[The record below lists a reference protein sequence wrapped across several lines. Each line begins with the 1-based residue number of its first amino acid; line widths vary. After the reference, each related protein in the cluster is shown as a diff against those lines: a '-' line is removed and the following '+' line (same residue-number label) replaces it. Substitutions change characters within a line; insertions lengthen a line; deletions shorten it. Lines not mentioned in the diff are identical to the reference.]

1 MRSIERSGKVRNGTS
16 LRKFYNRRIF
26 WERKKANLCQIN
38 KQNISRKWN
47 FRQAH
52 IFKIKKQDSDSR
64 TGKHIM
70 ICRSN
75 TSANPVE
82 RPDIS
87 SPTAV
92 TSQWRS
98 YNKEICI
105 RSIRRSTARIECGK
119 HRRDLPAL
127 SCAKS
132 SIYHSVVIYFVL
144 RITPNPAYNETQW
157 IWNIFSVSGRFHFNR
172 TYEWDHES
180 QGHSTLLEQ

>member
-1 MRSIERSGKVRNGTS
+1 MRSIERSGKVRNGIS

-26 WERKKANLCQIN
+26 WERKESEFISD

-52 IFKIKKQDSDSR
+52 IFKIKKQDLDSP

-70 ICRSN
+70 ICRSYS
-75 TSANPVE
+75 SANPAE
-82 RPDIS
+82 RQDI

-98 YNKEICI
+98 YNKEICV
-105 RSIRRSTARIECGK
+105 RSIRRSTAGIECGK
-119 HRRDLPAL
+119 HRRDLPAF

-144 RITPNPAYNETQW
+144 RITANPAYNETQW

-172 TYEWDHES
+172 IYEWDHES
-180 QGHSTLLEQ
+180 QGHSTVLEQ